1 MMRVKKVIR
10 MTQRIPKVRFFS
22 VFSSMAF
29 TLLFSLSAWS
39 SNLVIEITQG
49 VDNPVPIA
57 VVPFQWSGDRALN
70 EDVAQVIDADLERS
84 GQFKSLNRSLMSVS
98 YTHLTLPTNREV

>member
-1 MMRVKKVIR
+1 MRVKKEIR
-10 MTQRIPKVRFFS
+10 MIQRILKVRFFS

-39 SNLVIEITQG
+39 SNLVLDTTRG

-57 VVPFQWSGDRALN
+57 VGPF
-70 EDVAQVIDADLERS
+70 
-84 GQFKSLNRSLMSVS
+84 
-98 YTHLTLPTNREV
+98 